1 MKSFFDYFTKN
12 KIDPSWAYNLILAI
26 PVRVRERAAR
36 RRNTWASSYA
46 TEPTLL
52 ATTRMTIASY

>member
-26 PVRVRERAAR
+26 PVSEQESER
-36 RRNTWASSYA
+36 RRRTTCAFSYA
-46 TEPTLL
+46 TEQTPRSRPRT
-52 ATTRMTIASY
+52 A